1 MYFADTHGGLDLG
14 ENFKIFKKYTKLIK
28 EIGMIPGLHLHD
40 HSGKAY
46 FNYRNLSNAGFEATD
61 ISLGGLGK
69 GLGNLRLEHV
79 FDLRG
84 REHILDHLIL
94 DKDLFNMPT
103 GPYGVLTARDS
114 ITDHYAIEAERKG
127 LSASQFSTRLEGI
140 VGYNKDNYNSKIL
153 SDE

>member
-1 MYFADTHGGLDLG
+1 
-14 ENFKIFKKYTKLIK
+14 
-28 EIGMIPGLHLHD
+28 
-40 HSGKAY
+40 
-46 FNYRNLSNAGFEATD
+46 
-61 ISLGGLGK
+61 
-69 GLGNLRLEHV
+69 
-79 FDLRG
+79 
-84 REHILDHLIL
+84 
-94 DKDLFNMPT
+94 MPT